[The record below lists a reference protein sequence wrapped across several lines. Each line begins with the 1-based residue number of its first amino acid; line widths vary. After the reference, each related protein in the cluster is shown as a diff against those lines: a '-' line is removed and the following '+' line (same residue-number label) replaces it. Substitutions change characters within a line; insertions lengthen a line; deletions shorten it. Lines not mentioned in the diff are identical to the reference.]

1 MDASN
6 PGTPAY
12 FASDYFAARHTFLTR
27 AHACGA
33 RIVTYPIGA
42 RGPGDRELA
51 IDSAYLGAEQPRRLL
66 VVLSGTHGVE
76 GFAGSALQSQWL
88 DRADTAVLPAD
99 GGCLLIHAV
108 NPYGFA
114 WWRRVN
120 EHNVDLNRNAL
131 DRFPGPPNRAY
142 ANLDGWLNPKTP
154 PLAVDLFWPR
164 GVWRLATRGLAPL
177 RQAIVRGQYEFPRG
191 LFFGGERREESTAH
205 LERIVGAKEFRDAE
219 CVIVIDLHTGLGP
232 SATYHL
238 RIDVPED
245 TPAFRDLARWF
256 GADVV
261 GSSQQHGSAVYEVSG
276 GIVEMIERRVAPARA
291 RVAVVE
297 IGTVPLA
304 QMLYRLYRE
313 NRATFYAPPQ
323 SRVLTRE
330 REALREAFCP
340 SDPRWRRRV
349 LAHGNRVF
357 EQALQ
362 ALRDG

>member
-1 MDASN
+1 MDASK

-12 FASDYFAARHTFLTR
+12 FAPDYFAARHIFLTR
-27 AHACGA
+27 AQIRGA
-33 RIVTYPIGA
+33 KIATCPIAA
-42 RGPGDRELA
+42 RGPDNGELV
-51 IDSAYLGAEQPRRLL
+51 IDSAYLGAERPRRLL

-76 GFAGSALQSQWL
+76 GFAGSALQSRWL
-88 DRADTAVLPAD
+88 DRADSAALPAD
-99 GGCLLIHAV
+99 SGCLLIHAV

-114 WWRRVN
+114 WLRRVN

-131 DRFPGPPNRAY
+131 DRFPGPRNAAY
-142 ANLDGWLNPKTP
+142 PGLDGWLNPKTP
-154 PLAVDLFWPR
+154 PRAADLFWPH
-164 GVWRLATRGLAPL
+164 GVWRLATRGLGPL

-191 LFFGGERREESTAH
+191 LFFGGERREESIAH
-205 LERIVGAKEFRDAE
+205 LERIVATPLFRDAE

-245 TPAFRDLARWF
+245 APAFRDLARWF

-261 GSSQQHGSAVYEVSG
+261 GSSQQHGSTVYEVSG

-291 RVAVVE
+291 RVAVLE

-313 NRATFYAPPQ
+313 NRATCYAPQ
-323 SRVLTRE
+323 SRLLARE

-340 SDPRWRRRV
+340 SDPHWRRRV
-349 LAHGNRVF
+349 LTIGDRVF
-357 EQALQ
+357 EQALG
-362 ALRDG
+362 ALREG